1 MPDLRELRV
10 FVAVAEA
17 GSFTRA
23 AEQLY
28 VTQQAVSKTVRD
40 LEHELGVELLE
51 RTSREVRPTA
61 AGRALME
68 PGRAVLTQ
76 ADAAFAAAR
85 EVGTGRAGRITV
97 GVTPAVGPE
106 TRADVVRALRTH
118 PDRSVTIRDLRP
130 GELRDGLRA
139 RSVDL
144 ALACVTGT
152 LDTALDRAELRPS
165 RMQVH
170 VPVTHPLGASREARL
185 ENFDRARL
193 LTASPAG
200 TPYTDLLVARFAA
213 AGATVT
219 PVEAR
224 VTGGQQVLTELVEV
238 GAVAAMPVGT
248 QSPGGVHA
256 LSIPGFTVPL
266 VVLWPAGRPSHAVGL
281 LREQLAG

>member
-1 MPDLRELRV
+1 MPGLRELRV

-23 AEQLY
+23 AEQLHL
-28 VTQQAVSKTVRD
+28 TQQAVSKTVRE
-40 LEHELGVELLE
+40 LEQELGVELLE
-51 RTSREVRPTA
+51 RTSREVRTTA
-61 AGRALME
+61 AGRALLE
-68 PGRAVLTQ
+68 PGRAVLSQ

-106 TRADVVRALRTH
+106 TRADVVRALRTN
-118 PDRSVTIRDLRP
+118 PERSVTIRDLRP
-130 GELRDGLRA
+130 GELRAALRD

-152 LDTALDRAELRPS
+152 LGSSFDRAELRPS

-185 ENFDRARL
+185 ENFDRAHL

-200 TPYTDLLVARFAA
+200 TPFTDLLVARFAA
-213 AGATVT
+213 AGATVLA
-219 PVEAR
+219 VEAR
-224 VTGGQQVLTELVEV
+224 VTGGQQILTELVEA
-238 GAVAAMPVGT
+238 GAIAAMPVGT
-248 QSPGGVHA
+248 QSPPGVHA
-256 LSIPGFTVPL
+256 LTVTGFTVPL
-266 VVLWPAGRPSHAVGL
+266 VVLWAAGRPSPAVRL